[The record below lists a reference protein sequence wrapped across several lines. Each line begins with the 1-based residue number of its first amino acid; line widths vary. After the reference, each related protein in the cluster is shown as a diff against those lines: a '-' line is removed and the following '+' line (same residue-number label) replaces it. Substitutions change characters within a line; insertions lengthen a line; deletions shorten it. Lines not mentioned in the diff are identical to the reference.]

1 MATLHA
7 SQLNNVI
14 QNNSVSNQGVS
25 NQNSNQTVSYDDLY
39 PNITNE
45 ILPKH
50 SLMTDIKK
58 AKTIQNIISNI
69 QQIPDFQKYKNDLEI
84 IKYVCN
90 LTENLIKEKKSGL
103 MKKEIVITSLTK
115 VFNLTENEKKMISDA
130 VEFLSNNKKIKK
142 LGIYK
147 KWIVPC
153 NKFFLKLIF

>member
-14 QNNSVSNQGVS
+14 QNNSVSNQSS
-25 NQNSNQTVSYDDLY
+25 NPSSNQTVSYDDLY

-115 VFNLTENEKKMISDA
+115 VFNLNENEKKMVSDTI
-130 VEFLSNNKKIKK
+130 EFLSNNKKIKK

-147 KWIVPC
+147 KWIVPIFH
-153 NKFFLKLIF
+153 FFLKLIL

>member
-14 QNNSVSNQGVS
+14 QNNSVSNQSS
-25 NQNSNQTVSYDDLY
+25 NPSSNQTVSYDDLY

-50 SLMTDIKK
+50 SLMTDIKNV
-58 AKTIQNIISNI
+58 KTIQNIISNI
-69 QQIPDFQKYKNDLEI
+69 QQIPEFQKYKNDLEI

-147 KWIVPC
+147 KWIVPIFH
-153 NKFFLKLIF
+153 FFLKLIL

>member
-14 QNNSVSNQGVS
+14 QNNSVSNQSS
-25 NQNSNQTVSYDDLY
+25 NPSSNQTVSYDDLY

-69 QQIPDFQKYKNDLEI
+69 QQIPEFQKYKNDLEI

-147 KWIVPC
+147 KWIVPIFH
-153 NKFFLKLIF
+153 FFLKLIL

>member
-14 QNNSVSNQGVS
+14 QNNSVSNQSSNTSS
-25 NQNSNQTVSYDDLY
+25 NQISYDDLY

-45 ILPKH
+45 ILPKN
-50 SLMTDIKK
+50 SLMGEIKK
-58 AKTIQNIISNI
+58 SKTIQNIVANV
-69 QQIPDFQKYKNDLEI
+69 QQIPEFQKYKNDLEL

-115 VFNLTENEKKMISDA
+115 VFNLNEHEKKMLVDA
-130 VEFLSNNKKIKK
+130 IDFLCNNKKVKK
-142 LGIYK
+142 LGLFK

-153 NKFFLKLIF
+153 GKFFLKLVL

>member
-14 QNNSVSNQGVS
+14 QNNSVSNQSS
-25 NQNSNQTVSYDDLY
+25 NPSSNQTISYDDLY

-69 QQIPDFQKYKNDLEI
+69 QQIPEFQKYKNDLEI

-115 VFNLTENEKKMISDA
+115 VFNLNENEKKMISDA

-153 NKFFLKLIF
+153 WNFFLKLIL